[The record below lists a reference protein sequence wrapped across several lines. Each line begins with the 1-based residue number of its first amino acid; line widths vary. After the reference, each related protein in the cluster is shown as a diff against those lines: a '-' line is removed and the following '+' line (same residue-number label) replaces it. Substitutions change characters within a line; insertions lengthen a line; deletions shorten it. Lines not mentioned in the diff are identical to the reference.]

1 MNTTA
6 TATVTATSAQ
16 GANMKAAFKKVA
28 TKTVA
33 AKTVKPNPSATLIGM
48 KLTSADPKTVNF
60 RQGKGNVVEC
70 NAVEVTGANAT
81 GRRLNVVFKD
91 ATGKEIMNR
100 RIFKEHFE
108 KMADVFGV
116 II

>member
-1 MNTTA
+1 MST

-16 GANMKAAFKKVA
+16 GANLKAAFKKVA

-33 AKTVKPNPSATLIGM
+33 TKVAKPNPSASLIGM
-48 KLTSADPKTVNF
+48 KLTSVDAKSVNF

-70 NAVEVTGANAT
+70 NTIEVTGANAT
-81 GRRLNVVFKD
+81 GRRLNVIFKD

-108 KMADVFGV
+108 KMADIFGV

>member
-1 MNTTA
+1 MANQ
-6 TATVTATSAQ
+6 VTAAASN
-16 GANMKAAFKKVA
+16 ANVVKVA

-33 AKTVKPNPSATLIGM
+33 TKVAKPNPSASLIGM
-48 KLTSADPKTVNF
+48 KLTSVDAKTVNF

-70 NAVEVTGANAT
+70 NTIEVTGANAT
-81 GRRLNVVFKD
+81 GRRLNVIFKD

-100 RIFKEHFE
+100 RVYKEHFE
-108 KMADVFGV
+108 KMADIFGV

>member
-1 MNTTA
+1 MANQ
-6 TATVTATSAQ
+6 VTAAASN
-16 GANMKAAFKKVA
+16 ANVVKTA

-33 AKTVKPNPSATLIGM
+33 TKVAKPNPSASLIGM
-48 KLTSADPKTVNF
+48 KLSSVDAKSVNF

-70 NAVEVTGANAT
+70 NTIEVTGANAT
-81 GRRLNVVFKD
+81 GRRLNVIFKD
-91 ATGKEIMNR
+91 STGKEIMNR

-108 KMADVFGV
+108 KMADIFGV

>member
-1 MNTTA
+1 MANQ
-6 TATVTATSAQ
+6 VTAAASN
-16 GANMKAAFKKVA
+16 ANVVKVA

-33 AKTVKPNPSATLIGM
+33 AKVAKPNPSASLIGM
-48 KLTSADPKTVNF
+48 KLTSADAKSVNF

-70 NAVEVTGANAT
+70 NTIEVTGANAT
-81 GRRLNVVFKD
+81 GRRLNVIFKD

-100 RIFKEHFE
+100 RIYKEHFE
-108 KMADVFGV
+108 KMADIFGV

>member
-1 MNTTA
+1 MANQ
-6 TATVTATSAQ
+6 VTAAASN
-16 GANMKAAFKKVA
+16 ANVVKTA

-33 AKTVKPNPSATLIGM
+33 TKVAKPNPSATLIGM
-48 KLTSADPKTVNF
+48 KLTSVDAKSVNF

-70 NAVEVTGANAT
+70 NTIEVTGANAT
-81 GRRLNVVFKD
+81 GRRLNVIFKD
-91 ATGKEIMNR
+91 ASGKEIMNR

>member
-1 MNTTA
+1 MANQ
-6 TATVTATSAQ
+6 VTAAASN
-16 GANMKAAFKKVA
+16 ANVVKVA

-33 AKTVKPNPSATLIGM
+33 TKVAKPNPSASLIGM
-48 KLTSADPKTVNF
+48 KLSSVDAKSVNF

-70 NAVEVTGANAT
+70 NTIEVTGANAT
-81 GRRLNVVFKD
+81 GRRLNVIFKD

-100 RIFKEHFE
+100 RIYKEHFE

>member
-1 MNTTA
+1 MANQ
-6 TATVTATSAQ
+6 VTAAASN
-16 GANMKAAFKKVA
+16 ANVVKTA

-33 AKTVKPNPSATLIGM
+33 TKVAKPNPSASLIGM
-48 KLTSADPKTVNF
+48 KLTSVDAKSVNF

-70 NAVEVTGANAT
+70 NAIEVTGANAT
-81 GRRLNVVFKD
+81 GRRLNVIFID

-108 KMADVFGV
+108 KMADIFGV

>member
-1 MNTTA
+1 MSNQV
-6 TATVTATSAQ
+6 TVTATSAQ
-16 GANMKAAFKKVA
+16 GANLKAAFKKVA
-28 TKTVA
+28 TKKVA
-33 AKTVKPNPSATLIGM
+33 TKVAKPNPSASLIGM
-48 KLTSADPKTVNF
+48 KLTSVDAKSVNF

-70 NAVEVTGANAT
+70 NTIEVTGANAT
-81 GRRLNVVFKD
+81 GRRLNVIFKD

-108 KMADVFGV
+108 KMADIFGV

>member
-1 MNTTA
+1 
-6 TATVTATSAQ
+6 
-16 GANMKAAFKKVA
+16 
-28 TKTVA
+28 
-33 AKTVKPNPSATLIGM
+33 M
-48 KLTSADPKTVNF
+48 KLTSVDAKSVNF

-70 NAVEVTGANAT
+70 NTIEVTGANAT
-81 GRRLNVVFKD
+81 GRRLNVIFKD

-108 KMADVFGV
+108 KMADIFGV

>member
-1 MNTTA
+1 MANQ
-6 TATVTATSAQ
+6 VTAAASN
-16 GANMKAAFKKVA
+16 ANVVKTA

-33 AKTVKPNPSATLIGM
+33 TKVAKPNPSATLIGM
-48 KLTSADPKTVNF
+48 KLSSVDAKSVNF

-70 NAVEVTGANAT
+70 NTIEVTGANAT
-81 GRRLNVVFKD
+81 GRRLNVIFKD

-108 KMADVFGV
+108 KMADIFGV

>member
-1 MNTTA
+1 MANQ
-6 TATVTATSAQ
+6 VTAAASN
-16 GANMKAAFKKVA
+16 ANVVKVA

-33 AKTVKPNPSATLIGM
+33 TKVAKPNPSASLIGM
-48 KLTSADPKTVNF
+48 KLSSVDAKSVNF

-70 NAVEVTGANAT
+70 NTIEVTGANAT
-81 GRRLNVVFKD
+81 GRRLNVIFKD

-108 KMADVFGV
+108 KMADIFGV

>member
-1 MNTTA
+1 MANQ
-6 TATVTATSAQ
+6 VTAAASN
-16 GANMKAAFKKVA
+16 ANVVKVA

-33 AKTVKPNPSATLIGM
+33 TKVAKPNPSASLIGM
-48 KLTSADPKTVNF
+48 KLTSVDAKSVNF

-70 NAVEVTGANAT
+70 NTIEVTGANAT
-81 GRRLNVVFKD
+81 GRRLNVIFKD

>member
-1 MNTTA
+1 MANQ
-6 TATVTATSAQ
+6 VTAAASN
-16 GANMKAAFKKVA
+16 ANVVKTA

-33 AKTVKPNPSATLIGM
+33 TKVAKPNPSASLIGM
-48 KLTSADPKTVNF
+48 KLTSVDAKSVNF

-70 NAVEVTGANAT
+70 NTIEVTGANAT
-81 GRRLNVVFKD
+81 GRRLNVIFKD

>member
-1 MNTTA
+1 MANQ
-6 TATVTATSAQ
+6 VTAAASN
-16 GANMKAAFKKVA
+16 ANVVKTA

-33 AKTVKPNPSATLIGM
+33 TKVAKPNPSASLIGM
-48 KLTSADPKTVNF
+48 KLSSVDAKSVNF

-70 NAVEVTGANAT
+70 NAIEVTGANAT
-81 GRRLNVVFKD
+81 GRRLNVIFKD
-91 ATGKEIMNR
+91 ASGKEIMNR

-108 KMADVFGV
+108 KMADIFGV

>member
-1 MNTTA
+1 MANQ
-6 TATVTATSAQ
+6 VTAAASN
-16 GANMKAAFKKVA
+16 ANVVKTA

-33 AKTVKPNPSATLIGM
+33 TKVAKPNPSASLIGM
-48 KLTSADPKTVNF
+48 KLSSVDAKSVNF

-70 NAVEVTGANAT
+70 NTIEVTGANAT
-81 GRRLNVVFKD
+81 GRRLNVIFKD